1 MYFWTEEDDE
11 DEARYL
17 CMYFTHLEGKGM
29 QFKGRGMSIG
39 SISGQKD
46 SVTCRRKD
54 ALKGLRKISGMSV
67 DKEELLVGVV
77 GFFLH
82 LKLSELKS
90 LDLTI

>member
-1 MYFWTEEDDE
+1 MYVLHPSRRQRHAIQGKRYVYWQHFW
-11 DEARYL
+11 AKR
-17 CMYFTHLEGKGM
+17 
-29 QFKGRGMSIG
+29 Q
-39 SISGQKD
+39 

-54 ALKGLRKISGMSV
+54 ALKGLRKISGISV

-90 LDLTI
+90 LDLTF